1 MSMQFIECYSY
12 NYTECQSESKRHVKC
27 VHRVRRSTVD
37 EAKSLACSVDE
48 HNIPFDA
55 GITYVSI
62 VDMDTMTD

>member
-1 MSMQFIECYSY
+1 ME
-12 NYTECQSESKRHVKC
+12 C

-55 GITYVSI
+55 KVSEMLI
-62 VDMDTMTD
+62 AWQPAKQIPEARTEQAERPL